1 MRIQYGDKQVK
12 WMKTVTVSNALLSP
26 MALPGMGRSVD
37 LAGLTTVEVID
48 IRDAFAK
55 GELFVE
61 FTEEP
66 GVTKQVINL
75 WANPHSPQV
84 TLFIK

>member
-1 MRIQYGDKQVK
+1 
-12 WMKTVTVSNALLSP
+12 MKVVSASNALLSP
-26 MALPGMGRSVD
+26 ISLPGMGRSIDVS
-37 LAGLTTVEVID
+37 GLTDQDVTD
-48 IRDAFAK
+48 IRIAFST

-66 GVTKQVINL
+66 GRQIPVVQL